1 MNTILRYLNA
11 GGLQTTAT
19 VLAVRPIGES
29 EEDDRA
35 SVVLSE
41 TLLMHETPDR
51 VADLGWIDGEPV
63 VQVTRS
69 RVGEI
74 LHHFAA
80 PVGSFRVGQQ
90 VTVKVDV
97 PRRDLQARL
106 LCAGRLIELIGPE
119 VFCDLEAVAA
129 DFRPHRAMIE
139 FGAREFVPSAES
151 LQPDFCQEIER
162 CVRLDLPV
170 KCERAGDAPFRRVQI
185 GSFLAFPCSG
195 VYPRTLKAVKGMEI
209 MKVAAIGGHVQVR
222 YRMRDEVA

>member
-1 MNTILRYLNA
+1 MNTFFRYLNA
-11 GGLQTTAT
+11 GGLETTAT
-19 VLAVRPIGES
+19 VLDVRPIGES

-69 RVGEI
+69 RLGEV

-80 PVGSFRVGQQ
+80 PADRFRAGQR
-90 VTVKVDV
+90 VAVKLDL

-106 LCAGRLIELIGPE
+106 LCAGRLIESIGPE
-119 VFCDLEAVAA
+119 VFSDLEPVAA
-129 DFRPHRAMIE
+129 DFRPHRAKVA
-139 FGAREFVPSAES
+139 FGAREYVPPAES
-151 LQPDFCQEIER
+151 IQPGLCREIER
-162 CVRLDLPV
+162 NVRLELAV

-185 GSFLAFPCSG
+185 GGFRPFSCSG
-195 VYPRTLKAVKGMEI
+195 VYPRTLKAVTGLMI
-209 MKVAAIGGHVQVR
+209 TKVAVVGGRLEVR
-222 YRMRDEVA
+222 YRVREVAA